1 MKSLEELLGHSEKVL
16 WKGKPSKIAYVCW
29 RAHNSHPRLEAL
41 KNYQMVN
48 SFSKSESIESKFLRL
63 TYL

>member
-48 SFSKSESIESKFLRL
+48 SFSKSE
-63 TYL
+63 